1 MKILG
6 VRRALLLRKDN
17 TKLGPGIYSF
27 SLPAVATCPG
37 RTPLCESHC
46 YARQGHYHH
55 VNVQTFHRKC
65 LQAARGAWF
74 ALRLAAE
81 IKLRRV
87 AVLRLHAAGDFYSP
101 EYTRAILMVVRA
113 CPRTRF
119 FAYTRSWRVP
129 EIAPLLAKLARL
141 PNMRLWYSC
150 DRDSGVPSRVPRRV
164 RLAWMQTDLEPL
176 PDGTD
181 LVFRTDPLRRRPG
194 KYADG
199 VLVCPKENG
208 SHAQLSCTTCRLCW
222 QDLKLLDVRSY
233 KKEIPCPT

>member
-55 VNVQTFHRKC
+55 VNVQTFHRQC

-119 FAYTRSWRVP
+119 FLYTRSYRIP
-129 EIAPLLAKLARL
+129 EIRRELVKLSRL
-141 PNMRLWYSC
+141 PNVRVWFSA
-150 DRDSGVPSRVPRRV
+150 DRDSGLPSSVPANVRVAYMAVDDEEVPQE
-164 RLAWMQTDLEPL
+164 A
-176 PDGTD
+176 D
-181 LVFRTDPLRRRPG
+181 LVFRVRR
-194 KYADG
+194 KTVAKHLNG
-199 VLVCPKENG
+199 VLVCPVENG
-208 SHAQLSCTTCRLCW
+208 TGQHFTCTRCRICF
-222 QDLKLLDVRSY
+222 DREPRNFKRTDATV
-233 KKEIPCPT
+233 C